1 MAKGCNE
8 LVRTLIDLAQEAHVM
23 VLNFLMD
30 ELSVTK
36 TWCCRGN
43 HNVFVSNIIKIFN
56 LNVYPCL

>member
-30 ELSVTK
+30 EL
-36 TWCCRGN
+36 C
-43 HNVFVSNIIKIFN
+43 F
-56 LNVYPCL
+56 